1 MLSIYVLFILGLL
14 KSSFGFF
21 LCHLTK
27 IFNILKYLKILSA
40 ISTKFDHK
48 MDWEHTVDRITQ
60 IDFGITVAIASK
72 IVFGLKGLEHYDY
85 LHY

>member
-40 ISTKFDHK
+40 ISWNLTTK
-48 MDWEHTVDRITQ
+48 WTGSTQ
-60 IDFGITVAIASK
+60 WIELLKIDFGITVAIASK
-72 IVFGLKGLEHYDY
+72 GVLA
-85 LHY
+85 